1 MAWPYNYAL
10 ESGLENNNIII
21 KNWQRNSG
29 QKARF
34 GDQWQEGEMLTS
46 YRCGYLRRSC
56 GKRLRWRNVKILP
69 EKSKECEPQGWHF
82 TSGCWSIRNTCSHI
96 EINTARILR
105 KVLEIRRKDF
115 TWIGFPMYCMTG
127 CSILKCAMFI
137 IIIIDNFYYYSQFH
151 KGNDWQWCWQ
161 W

>member
-1 MAWPYNYAL
+1 MYWKTT
-10 ESGLENNNIII
+10 II
-21 KNWQRNSG
+21 KNWQRNSS

-34 GDQWQEGEMLTS
+34 GGQWGEMLTS
-46 YRCGYLRRSC
+46 YRCGYSRRSC

-96 EINTARILR
+96 EISTVWFCKNTEKIVGDTKERLHLNWFPN
-105 KVLEIRRKDF
+105 VLYDWLQYLEMCDVHN
-115 TWIGFPMYCMTG
+115 
-127 CSILKCAMFI
+127 
-137 IIIIDNFYYYSQFH
+137 IDNFYYYSKFH

-161 W
+161 